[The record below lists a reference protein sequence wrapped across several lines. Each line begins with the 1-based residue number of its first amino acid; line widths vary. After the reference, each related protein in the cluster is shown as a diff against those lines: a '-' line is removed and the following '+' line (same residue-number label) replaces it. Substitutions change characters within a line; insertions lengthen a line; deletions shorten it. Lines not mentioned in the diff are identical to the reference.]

1 MTLLPDPVWP
11 VVVLAVISLVDGILC
26 IKPMAFIARCF
37 EDVHWPRKYWW
48 TMTPIKFAAAAGLI
62 GGIWIPGL
70 AALTTTCLI
79 LYFVVAVAMHV
90 RARDFGRNLFV
101 NASGMLVICIATGL
115 YCFVL

>member
-1 MTLLPDPVWP
+1 
-11 VVVLAVISLVDGILC
+11 
-26 IKPMAFIARCF
+26 
-37 EDVHWPRKYWW
+37 
-48 TMTPIKFAAAAGLI
+48 MTPIKTAAAAGLI

-79 LYFVVAVAMHV
+79 LYFVVAVSMHV